1 MYRKTLVRV
10 DREGTGEWGWG
21 DWVSCYRSNLCE
33 EEKEERCA
41 EQEKSVC
48 NTFIRKKSAKLG
60 QSCPSTKFCN
70 SQKQICLSIPAKFS
84 QWLGAAPGNHYLSIN
99 MVMKTMSQL
108 HSLKLEI

>member
-1 MYRKTLVRV
+1 M
-10 DREGTGEWGWG
+10 GGGCC
-21 DWVSCYRSNLCE
+21 VSCYRSNLCE

-41 EQEKSVC
+41 EKKSVC
-48 NTFIRKKSAKLG
+48 DTFIRKKSAKLG

-70 SQKQICLSIPAKFS
+70 SQEQICLSIPPKFS
-84 QWLGAAPGNHYLSIN
+84 QWLGAAPGNHDLGIN